1 MRLACFEPNCIQVW
15 TKMDTIAIAAKA
27 GSKRVRA
34 IAAALISF
42 AAIGTV
48 TALWPNPLF
57 ARMTPVQGFEIWLLV
72 IQSVLIGL
80 YVAVRR
86 PRCPVRNA
94 GIGSVLAF
102 LGIACPTCNKVLLLL
117 FGSGLLLEYFEP
129 MRIYVAVAG
138 VILTALALASEHRAA
153 RSEART
159 SNLRRPQLATF
170 KERVP

>member
-1 MRLACFEPNCIQVW
+1 MNARTEMNTVG
-15 TKMDTIAIAAKA
+15 IAARPGA
-27 GSKRVRA
+27 RRVRA
-34 IAAALISF
+34 VAAALVGF

-102 LGIACPTCNKVLLLL
+102 LGIACPTCNKLLLVL

-138 VILTALALASEHRAA
+138 VVLTALALASEYRAA
-153 RSEART
+153 RSEAHT
-159 SNLRRPQLATF
+159 SNPRLPQRATS
-170 KERVP
+170 KEPAAPV

>member
-1 MRLACFEPNCIQVW
+1 MNAW
-15 TKMDTIAIAAKA
+15 TETNAIPAA
-27 GSKRVRA
+27 GRPGPRRIRA
-34 IAAALISF
+34 LAAALASF
-42 AAIGTV
+42 AAIGTL

-72 IQSVLIGL
+72 VQSVLIGL

-102 LGIACPTCNKVLLLL
+102 LGIACPTCNKLLLVL

-138 VILTALALASEHRAA
+138 VVLTALALASEYRAA
-153 RSEART
+153 RIEAHT
-159 SNLRRPQLATF
+159 PNPRPSRLATP
-170 KERVP
+170 KEHAP